1 MASRDYNNLRL
12 CDGHDDLKD
21 PNIETS
27 QYSLPFSRKHLPLRV
42 STSLSSLAPSYL
54 HVNNMPY
61 VQAIQLLILFVTTCV
76 MVDLELGWQEIKWL
90 RYRENI
96 DGDGGDTHNRLLE
109 PRNHML

>member
-1 MASRDYNNLRL
+1 MFND
-12 CDGHDDLKD
+12 
-21 PNIETS
+21 
-27 QYSLPFSRKHLPLRV
+27 
-42 STSLSSLAPSYL
+42 
-54 HVNNMPY
+54 M
-61 VQAIQLLILFVTTCV
+61 LLIKGGGQNILFVTTCV